1 MAVGVGLSTVV
12 GVGLNAVVRQ
22 LRERGARLGQRRQ
35 RGALQPCALGFVV
48 LVGIIALQR
57 ALPIVVG
64 GALRRG
70 LRARGPHGRLG
81 AAVGVGVAL
90 GAAVGVGLNAVVGV
104 GLNTVVSKGLGAA
117 VGVGLGAAIGVGLGA
132 AVGAGLGAAI
142 GVGLGAAVG
151 VGLGAAIYL

>member
-1 MAVGVGLSTVV
+1 MAVGVGLSTVVGVGLGAVVGVGLNAVVGVGLGAVVGVGVALGAAV

-70 LRARGPHGRLG
+70 LRARGPHGR
-81 AAVGVGVAL
+81 ASAFDFYSAVCLCIVLRMDTRPYVWWCETGRGRRRR
-90 GAAVGVGLNAVVGV
+90 G
-104 GLNTVVSKGLGAA
+104 
-117 VGVGLGAAIGVGLGA
+117 
-132 AVGAGLGAAI
+132 
-142 GVGLGAAVG
+142 
-151 VGLGAAIYL
+151 